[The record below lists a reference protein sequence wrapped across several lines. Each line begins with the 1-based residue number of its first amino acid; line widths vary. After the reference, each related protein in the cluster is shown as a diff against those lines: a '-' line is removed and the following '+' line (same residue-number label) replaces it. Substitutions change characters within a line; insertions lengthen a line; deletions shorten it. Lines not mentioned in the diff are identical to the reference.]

1 MNQAGQITHFTQ
13 LALAV
18 DGQEQWTD
26 FLVTNLG
33 GEDVILGLPWLRK
46 TNPQVDWEKGRL
58 SVKTPRV
65 TIEDIPEEPGSDQ
78 IALNTTNGSLLEPMT
93 PSLLPSFT
101 QKEQLSSEPCK
112 EDEPPLC

>member
-1 MNQAGQITHFTQ
+1 MVDCGATALFVDNEFVKQHHLRTFQLRRPLHIFNIDGTSNQAGQITHFTR

-33 GEDVILGLPWLRK
+33 GEDVILGLPWLQK

-65 TIEDIPEEPGSDQ
+65 TIKDIPEEPGSD
-78 IALNTTNGSLLEPMT
+78 
-93 PSLLPSFT
+93 
-101 QKEQLSSEPCK
+101 
-112 EDEPPLC
+112 

>member
-1 MNQAGQITHFTQ
+1 MVDCGATALFVDNEFVKRHHLRTFQLQRPLHIFNIDGTSNQAGQITHFTQ

-18 DGQEQWTD
+18 DRQEQWTD

-46 TNPQVDWEKGRL
+46 TSPQVDWEKGRL

-65 TIEDIPEEPGSDQ
+65 TIEDILEEPGSD
-78 IALNTTNGSLLEPMT
+78 
-93 PSLLPSFT
+93 
-101 QKEQLSSEPCK
+101 
-112 EDEPPLC
+112 